1 MTAPF
6 LRPLGSADWLQTK
19 GNDNSCYTL
28 SDRLLIDCNSALVMN
43 LLNHDIDPLEMNTVL
58 FTHMHID
65 HCMGLAGLLMY
76 WRIQKG
82 DLGLLT
88 IAGPAATVR
97 DQVMRTLDFVF
108 HDSRDRMAEIKRL
121 PNIIELSGDGTFDHP
136 DFTIAYTDSD
146 HAVPGLCYRI
156 TDKATGHT
164 VGLSGD
170 TLYQPKYGAFFRDVD
185 LLAYECSY
193 GAGPLDDFAAV
204 CRHSSARE
212 AAAVANESAARRLML
227 THTYE
232 PKREAALAEAQRR
245 TSIPVLWATP
255 FVPVAF

>member
-28 SDRLLIDCNSALVMN
+28 SDRMLVDCNSALLMN
-43 LLNHDIDPLEMNTVL
+43 LLNHDIDPLAMDAVL

-76 WRIQKG
+76 WRVQKG

-97 DQVMRTLDFVF
+97 GQVLRTLDFVF
-108 HDSRDRMAEIKRL
+108 HDSPDRMAEIKRL
-121 PNIIELSGDGTFDHP
+121 PNIIELTGDGVFDRP

-170 TLYQPKYGAFFRDVD
+170 TLYQSQYASFFRGVD
-185 LLAYECSY
+185 LLTYECSY

-212 AAAVANESAARRLML
+212 AAAVANESGARRLML

-232 PKREAALAEAQRR
+232 PKREAALAEARRR
-245 TSIPVLWATP
+245 TAIPVLWATP
-255 FVPVAF
+255 FTPVEF

>member
-1 MTAPF
+1 
-6 LRPLGSADWLQTK
+6 
-19 GNDNSCYTL
+19 
-28 SDRLLIDCNSALVMN
+28 MN
-43 LLNHDIDPLEMNTVL
+43 LLNHDIDPLSMNTVL

-76 WRIQKG
+76 WRVQKG

-108 HDSRDRMAEIKRL
+108 HDSHDRMAEIKRL

-146 HAVPGLCYRI
+146 HAVPGLCYRV

-170 TLYQPKYGAFFRDVD
+170 TLYQPQYGAFFRDVD

-193 GAGPLDDFAAV
+193 GAGPLDDFVAI